1 MVILLVLKQNF
12 KQETTQPLSLIPVH
26 LLLLKLCCEEVT
38 CFSVGVQMVCIF
50 YCKVVM
56 PSWENIACKHISQDI
71 ADFVIYYP
79 SQHLFMIP
87 SVSSFA

>member
-1 MVILLVLKQNF
+1 MFFNR
-12 KQETTQPLSLIPVH
+12 SANG
-26 LLLLKLCCEEVT
+26 
-38 CFSVGVQMVCIF
+38 SVVCIF

-71 ADFVIYYP
+71 AYFVIYYP

>member
-1 MVILLVLKQNF
+1 MF
-12 KQETTQPLSLIPVH
+12 
-26 LLLLKLCCEEVT
+26 
-38 CFSVGVQMVCIF
+38 FSRSANGSVVCIF

-79 SQHLFMIP
+79 SQHLCMIP
-87 SVSSFA
+87 SV